1 MTLGH
6 SDDFVKVG
14 SPEEN
19 ISFETDVMTNLVN
32 FTNAQ
37 VEIRLNMGED
47 IDQLEPPKFWRSLYT
62 ITIFL
67 HKLSTLPSLVNFDL
81 FHFEK

>member
-1 MTLGH
+1 M
-6 SDDFVKVG
+6 V
-14 SPEEN
+14 
-19 ISFETDVMTNLVN
+19 INLVN
-32 FTNAQ
+32 IPNVQ

-47 IDQLEPPKFWRSLYT
+47 IDQLEPPKFWRSLYA

-67 HKLSTLPSLVNFDL
+67 HKLSTLPSFVNFDL

>member
-1 MTLGH
+1 M
-6 SDDFVKVG
+6 
-14 SPEEN
+14 
-19 ISFETDVMTNLVN
+19 DVN
-32 FTNAQ
+32 NAQ

-67 HKLSTLPSLVNFDL
+67 HKLSTLPSFVNFDL
-81 FHFEK
+81 FHFEKKSFINLLNVLKDSLTARYIGLLLGTI